1 VEFNLA
7 DLFESLA
14 DTVGDRIALV
24 CGDRRLTYSELDARA
39 NRLAHHLQAA
49 GVKPGEHVGMY
60 LYNGTE
66 YVEGMLAC
74 LKIRAVP
81 INVNYRYVEDE
92 LRYLFADADLV
103 GVLHQREFAP
113 RIAAIRADV
122 SKLRTLIAVGAGG
135 GDLDGIGSVEY
146 EVALASQSPVRDFD
160 PRSPDDLFIIYTG
173 GTTGMP
179 KGVMWRQEDLF
190 FTGMGGGNPLG
201 EPVEKAEMIAQNARA
216 RDPQIVQFPVAP
228 LIHGAAQLAVFIGFN
243 WGDKVVLIPR
253 FDPDLVW
260 EVAERERVN
269 TMTIVG
275 DAMARPMAEALPN
288 HTHRD
293 LSSVLYV
300 GSAGAILSTAVKEQF
315 REHLPNL
322 IVGEN
327 FGATETGHQG
337 MEVMGNSRPE
347 GGGLRFQMKPTTTV
361 LDDALKPLKAGDGLT
376 GRLAM
381 RGRVPLG
388 YYNDVEKTRA
398 TFAEIDG
405 ERWVMPGDLATIDDD
420 GTIIVFG
427 RGTMC
432 INSGGEKIYP
442 EEVEAALKANP
453 DVFDAV
459 VVGVPD
465 ERWGERV
472 TALVQLRPDHAATS
486 EDIATHARTKVA
498 GYKVPRVVHFVDEIA
513 RQPSGKPDYPWAK
526 ALATK
531 LSEDR

>member
-1 VEFNLA
+1 MEFNLA

-14 DTVGDRIALV
+14 DTVGDRTALALTD
-24 CGDRRLTYSELDARA
+24 GRLSYAELDARA
-39 NRLAHHLQAA
+39 NRLAHYLQAA
-49 GVKPGEHVGMY
+49 GVKAGDHVGMY
-60 LYNGTE
+60 LYNGRE

-92 LRYLFADADLV
+92 LRYLFSDADLV
-103 GVLHQREFAP
+103 AVLHQREFAP
-113 RIAAIRADV
+113 RIAAIRNDV
-122 SKLRTLIAVGAGG
+122 PKLRALISVGD
-135 GDLDGIGSVEY
+135 GDTDISRSVAY
-146 EVALASQSPVRDFD
+146 EDAIAEQSAVRDFE
-160 PRSPDDLFIIYTG
+160 PRSGDDLFIIYTG

-201 EPVEKAEMIAQNARA
+201 EPVEKPEMIAQNALA
-216 RDPQIVQFPVAP
+216 RNPQIVQFPIAP

-260 EVAERERVN
+260 EIAERERVN

-275 DAMARPMAEALPN
+275 DAMARPMAEALPK
-288 HTHRD
+288 HLHRD
-293 LSSVLYV
+293 LTSVLYV
-300 GSAGAILSTAVKEQF
+300 GSAGAVLSDAVKEQF

-347 GGGLRFQMKPTTTV
+347 GGGMRFQMKSTTTV
-361 LDDALKPLKAGDGLT
+361 LDDEMKPTKPGDGVT

-388 YYNDVEKTRA
+388 YYNDPEKTRA

-405 ERWVMPGDLATIDDD
+405 ERWVMPGDLATIDAD

-442 EEVEAALKANP
+442 EEVEAALKSNP

-459 VVGVPD
+459 VVGIPD

-472 TALVQLRPDHAATS
+472 AALVQLRRDRSVIVGAVK
-486 EDIATHARTKVA
+486 EHARARVA
-498 GYKVPRVVHFVDEIA
+498 GYKVPRDVYFVDEIV

-526 ALATK
+526 AKAAK
-531 LSEDR
+531 LSEER